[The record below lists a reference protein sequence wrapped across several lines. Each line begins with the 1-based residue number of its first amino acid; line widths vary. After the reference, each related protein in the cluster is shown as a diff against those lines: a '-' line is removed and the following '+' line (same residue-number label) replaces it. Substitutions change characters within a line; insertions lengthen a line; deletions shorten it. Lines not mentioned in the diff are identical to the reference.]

1 MELLMPST
9 GLLFWMTLVFL
20 IVLVI
25 MWRFGFPAISKMVL
39 ERKKFIDES
48 LQQAYEAKE
57 KLANIQKESDT
68 ILQEAREKQAMI
80 LNEAKTTHDA
90 IVAKAKSEAQEEARK
105 LLADAKSTIEA
116 EKKAAIQDIRSQVA
130 VLSVEVAEKVIRQKL
145 NDDKNQMQLINQF
158 LDEISIDKTN

>member
-25 MWRFGFPAISKMVL
+25 MWRFGFPAISKMVI

-48 LQQAYEAKE
+48 LQQAYQARE
-57 KLANIQKESDT
+57 KLASIKEECDT
-68 ILQEAREKQAMI
+68 ILQEAREKQAII
-80 LNEAKTTHDA
+80 LNEAKATHDA
-90 IVAKAKSEAQEEARK
+90 IIAKAKNEAQVEANK
-105 LLADAKSTIEA
+105 LIAEAKSTIKS

-130 VLSVEVAEKVIRQKL
+130 DLSVIIAEKVIRQKL
-145 NDDKNQMQLINQF
+145 KEEKGQMQLIDQL
-158 LDEISIDKTN
+158 LDEISTERQD